1 MKKRVFSLFL
11 ALVMAVSLVPAALA
25 AEAVEPTPP
34 EWIKA
39 EEYLIIPN
47 DAVYAPVNWTE
58 VETLRE
64 DACQG
69 GLLPKEGKDWAEGS
83 AGACYETGLVRL
95 KYAENAGVETQEG
108 RMAFYS
114 AGRAFSAAQSQ
125 WYSRWKEHDTLY
137 YRLGIEKYRA
147 WLVYSYSYVGDWG
160 RSLSPALEALDMS
173 IEDFFSGQYMYLV
186 SDEVKAKVVAD
197 VASYQSQKPNQ
208 AGSITLWLDGSQLHM
223 DIAPEVRNERT
234 MVPIRAVAEALGADV
249 KWMQDTQQIVMTRA
263 GVTVTMTLNSTIATI
278 DDKTI
283 EMDVAPYANNGRT
296 LIPVRYMAEF
306 FGQKVDWDGRMRQVL
321 ITEDKSMT
329 EGSNLEAWALAMG
342 ALLNYSNNR
351 LEAHLFGGKAR
362 FGMNSVGNFTSGR
375 LTSTGPDFGRYILSD
390 SWLITN
396 RTSLLATTEALTAGN
411 DAWDWCRVS
420 LLAQWGY
427 LAGYVTYPEALE
439 LVEPAAKK
447 VCATYSSWEKVYEV
461 YITGY
466 CRWLGKDTTDV
477 WSTDRGQLYQAML
490 SNPHMARILDD
501 TLFSTGVIGLPEAE

>member
-11 ALVMAVSLVPAALA
+11 ALVMAVSLVPAARA
-25 AEAVEPTPP
+25 TEAVEPTPP
-34 EWIKA
+34 EWING
-39 EEYLIIPN
+39 EDYLIFPG
-47 DAVYAPVNWTE
+47 DEVYEPENWAKIE
-58 VETLRE
+58 ALRE
-64 DACQG
+64 DVRNG
-69 GLLPKEGKDWAEGS
+69 VDIIPEDPNWAEGS
-83 AGACYETGLVRL
+83 MGTCYEIGLARLGYAVRL
-95 KYAENAGVETQEG
+95 GRETAAG
-108 RMAFYS
+108 RDAFYS
-114 AGRAFSAAQSQ
+114 AGRAFLAAQNDY
-125 WYSRWKEHDTLY
+125 WGTYGREEDEFY
-137 YRLGIEKYRA
+137 YRLQIEKLRA
-147 WLVYSYSYVGDWG
+147 WAIYSPTYVSDWKL
-160 RSLSPALEALDMS
+160 SLTPALEALDMTL
-173 IEDFFSGQYMYLV
+173 EDFFAGQYMGLISV
-186 SDEVKAKVVAD
+186 EEKAAV
-197 VASYQSQKPNQ
+197 
-208 AGSITLWLDGSQLHM
+208 ITEMERIAVFLDGKEIPL
-223 DIAPEVRNERT
+223 DVPPEIRNDRT
-234 MVPIRAVAEALGADV
+234 MIPIRRLAELIGATV
-249 KWMQDTQQIVMTRA
+249 EWMQDTQQIVMTRA

-278 DDKTI
+278 DDKTV

-362 FGMNSVGNFTSGR
+362 FGMNPVGNFTSGR

-439 LVEPAAKK
+439 LVEPAAKN
-447 VCATYSSWEKVYEV
+447 VYATYSSWEKVYEV

-501 TLFSTGVIGLPEAE
+501 TLFQTGVIGLPEAE